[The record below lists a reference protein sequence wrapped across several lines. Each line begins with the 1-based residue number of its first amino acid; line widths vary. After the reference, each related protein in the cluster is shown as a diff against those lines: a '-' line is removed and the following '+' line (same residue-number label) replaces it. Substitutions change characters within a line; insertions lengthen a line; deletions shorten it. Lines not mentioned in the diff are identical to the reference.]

1 MLYSLYLKE
10 KSHFTEDEL
19 KEQFERAYPDSTLS
33 DEEWKELRD
42 FLVKEVYAIEEPRT
56 KRKTISVNDFDEE
69 ESDSENN
76 GKYSIKYVGL
86 IVYKDWVIKY
96 YPKYFA
102 ENNVVEP
109 VGDVFLK
116 KYKQVLKVIRKY
128 KKDNEK
134 DSNALNLFGDKKQSK
149 DGLLSIIVR
158 LLDDYFVNGCY
169 ENDRIIIKTNGTGE
183 IDWNR
188 TVNCAY
194 PYISDGRPIYFDYYT
209 RYREK
214 NTDDYFNRLHRCILT
229 QCSLYLDEHDLT
241 DLLDLSTAILSEEEL
256 DSFGDESYILERIRN
271 ERSVQFNTKKLEML
285 ELMQAYVEIVNSI
298 GDLDQM
304 QLYGT
309 YTYNTIWEDV
319 CKKVFDDDL
328 EKEIPAEQKNKV
340 EYYYKWL
347 TLKEYPKHFDK
358 AEYYKDIVEKPNW
371 IDKVGMEYEPDSTLR
386 LDCIKFNIAKSS
398 MDIYDAKYYVPNITE
413 NNKIKDSP
421 RVSDVTKQYLYQLA
435 FKSFSDALG
444 IKNISNSFLL
454 PYDEDNSD
462 IWGTV
467 GMSMFDSFG
476 LKKINVV
483 YLCAEKMYDSYLED
497 KKNGI
502 DIMNNHRDAI
512 AD

>member
-10 KSHFTEDEL
+10 KARFDENEL
-19 KEQFERAYPDSTLS
+19 KEQFERAYNNSTLS
-33 DEEWKELRD
+33 EKEWEELRD
-42 FLVKEVYAIEEPRT
+42 FLVKDVYAIEEPHT

-76 GKYSIKYVGL
+76 GKYSVKYVGL
-86 IVYKDWVIKY
+86 IVYKDWVIKF
-96 YPKYFA
+96 YPKYFNEEKA
-102 ENNVVEP
+102 VEP
-109 VGDVFLK
+109 VGDAFLK

-128 KKDNEK
+128 EKENNSLNPYGNE
-134 DSNALNLFGDKKQSK
+134 KQSK

-214 NTDDYFNRLHRCILT
+214 NTDDYFNRLHKCILT

-285 ELMQAYVEIVNSI
+285 ELMQAYIETVNSI
-298 GDLDQM
+298 SDSDTV

-328 EKEIPAEQKNKV
+328 KKEIPKEQKDN
-340 EYYYKWL
+340 YYNWL
-347 TLKEYPKHFDK
+347 TLKKYPNHYDK
-358 AEYYKDIVEKPNW
+358 AKSKYYKDIVEKPKW
-371 IDKVGMEYEPDSTLR
+371 IDISGKEYDPDSTLK
-386 LDCIKFNIAKSS
+386 LDCIKFDFASS
-398 MDIYDAKYYVPNITE
+398 RMDIYDAKYYVPNTTDD
-413 NNKIKDSP
+413 KIKDSP

-435 FKSFSDALG
+435 YKRFADALG
-444 IKNISNSFLL
+444 IKNISNSFLM
-454 PYDEDNSD
+454 PSDEDKSSN
-462 IWGTV
+462 WGTV
-467 GMSMFDSFG
+467 SMSMFDEFG
-476 LKKINVV
+476 LQKINVV
-483 YLCAEKMYDSYLED
+483 YLCAEKLYDSYLDD
-497 KKNGI
+497 KKNDI
-502 DIMNNHRDAI
+502 DIMNNQQDAI
-512 AD
+512 VD

>member
-10 KSHFTEDEL
+10 KARFDENEL
-19 KEQFERAYPDSTLS
+19 KEQFERAYNNSTLS
-33 DEEWKELRD
+33 EKEWEELRD
-42 FLVKEVYAIEEPRT
+42 FLVKDVYAIEEPHT

-76 GKYSIKYVGL
+76 GKYSVKYVGL
-86 IVYKDWVIKY
+86 IVYKDWVIKF

-128 KKDNEK
+128 EKENNSLNPYGNE
-134 DSNALNLFGDKKQSK
+134 KQSK
-149 DGLLSIIVR
+149 DGVLSIIVR

-285 ELMQAYVEIVNSI
+285 ELMQAYIETVNSI
-298 GDLDQM
+298 SDSDTV

-328 EKEIPAEQKNKV
+328 KKEIPKEQKVKV
-340 EYYYKWL
+340 KYYYEWL
-347 TLKEYPKHFDK
+347 TLKEYPNHYDNAK
-358 AEYYKDIVEKPNW
+358 YYKDIVEKPKW
-371 IDKVGMEYEPDSTLR
+371 IDIIDKEYKPDSTLK
-386 LDCIKFNIAKSS
+386 LDCIKFDLASS
-398 MDIYDAKYYVPNITE
+398 RMDIYDAKYYVPNTKDD
-413 NNKIKDSP
+413 KIKDSP

-435 FKSFSDALG
+435 YKRFADALG
-444 IKNISNSFLL
+444 IKNISNSFLM
-454 PYDEDNSD
+454 PSDEDTSSN
-462 IWGTV
+462 WGTV
-467 GMSMFDSFG
+467 GMSMFDEFG
-476 LKKINVV
+476 LQKINVV
-483 YLCAEKMYDSYLED
+483 YLCAEKMYDSYLDD

-502 DIMNNHRDAI
+502 YIMNNHQDAI